1 MKIARHEKI
10 IELIHDYEIETQ
22 KELADR
28 LEEAGYKVT
37 QATVSRDIRLLRITK
52 VAGADGKSHYAV
64 QDKIP
69 GELRNKY
76 TRVLHDS
83 LTSIDVGQ
91 NMLVIHTMTG
101 MAMSVATALD
111 AMQWKEILGCIAG
124 DDTVIC
130 VSRDCEQA
138 EQAAELLKNIVNL

>member
-10 IELIHDYEIETQ
+10 IELIREYEIDTQ

-28 LEEAGYKVT
+28 LEEAGFKVT

-52 VAGADGKSHYAV
+52 AADADGKSHYV
-64 QDKIP
+64 IQDKIP

-83 LTSIDVGQ
+83 LTSVDIAQ
-91 NMLVIHTMTG
+91 NMLVIHTMPG
-101 MAMSVATALD
+101 MAMSAATALD
-111 AMQWKEILGCIAG
+111 SMHWKEILGCIAG

-130 VSRDCEQA
+130 VSRDCA
-138 EQAAELLKNIVNL
+138 EAEKAARLLKNIVSI